1 MNIKRSIFNYVE
13 NRKRKLESIFFEE
26 IFDIE
31 NSISLVD
38 IGGYKGIQDRWRRVE
53 KFVEFHAFEP
63 NSVEAD
69 KIKSKTKSLNIYKS
83 ALSSTDGKIILNICK
98 EPAVSSL
105 LKLNFEFLKKFKNV
119 ERFEIIEKI
128 EVEAK
133 QLDSLKIDK
142 IDFIKIDVQGYNLEV
157 LKGSNKALEKAVGI
171 EIECEF
177 KEIYKNQSLFRDVD
191 EYLSKHNFELCDFT
205 DIVRW
210 SEKVNDEKKQID
222 KIDNQGEIIFVN
234 ALYIKKNLQHE
245 KIDTKKLKKIIL
257 IYLLYGQYSKAL
269 NLINYNENNLKISTK
284 SRQAINKLIKS
295 MIRMNNVNKL
305 YLLLSKLFGSTFQT
319 SILK

>member
-1 MNIKRSIFNYVE
+1 MKNFYIKIFNYFSHFYLFIFGRRFFYKF
-13 NRKRKLESIFFEE
+13 NLILLKLILKSIGYQNYGNYNFTGEKSFVK
-26 IFDIE
+26 
-31 NSISLVD
+31 SIKKFNPKVCVD
-38 IGGYKGIQDRWRRVE
+38 IGAHTGSYTKLIINELDCKVIS
-53 KFVEFHAFEP
+53 FEP
-63 NSVEAD
+63 NKYSF
-69 KIKSKTKSLNIYKS
+69 
-83 ALSSTDGKIILNICK
+83 
-98 EPAVSSL
+98 
-105 LKLNFEFLKKFKNV
+105 LKLKKLKSIFSNKIYPFNYAITNQNKNLYLYYGDRLSQLASLSKNLSKINFIKNSNKNKILVKGITLDNFFNKHKNKFS
-119 ERFEIIEKI
+119 R
-128 EVEAK
+128 
-133 QLDSLKIDK
+133 

-245 KIDTKKLKKIIL
+245 KIDTKKLKK
-257 IYLLYGQYSKAL
+257 
-269 NLINYNENNLKISTK
+269 
-284 SRQAINKLIKS
+284 
-295 MIRMNNVNKL
+295 
-305 YLLLSKLFGSTFQT
+305 
-319 SILK
+319 